1 MALAAIRLPE
11 LNHVPSN
18 EILLFIVFNLFILL
32 MLALDLGVFHR
43 KAHTVT
49 IKEAAVWSVVWI
61 VLALL
66 FNAGVFIVA
75 GHTTGLEF
83 FAGYLI
89 ERALS
94 FDNIFV
100 FLIVL
105 SYFGVP
111 ANLQH
116 RVLFWGIM
124 GALITRSLFIAAGAA
139 LISRF
144 EWVLYFFGAILVYS
158 GIKMM
163 LEKGTEVHPERNV
176 FIRYARKLLPLTS
189 SYETGTFTVRKG
201 GKLFFTPLIVVLL
214 AVETTDVIFAVD
226 SIPAVFGVT
235 RDPFIAYSSNI
246 FAILGLRATYFL
258 LAGVMDTF
266 YYLSHGLSLVLL
278 FIGVK
283 MLLGEFLHIPIGISL
298 AVVAGILVIAVV
310 ASLLRNRL
318 LNRQRDQPPNQGA

>member
-1 MALAAIRLPE
+1 
-11 LNHVPSN
+11 VPSN
-18 EILLFIVFNLFILL
+18 ETVLFIAFNIFVLL
-32 MLALDLGVFHR
+32 MLVLDLGVFHR

-49 IKEAAVWSVVWI
+49 IKEAAIWSIIWI
-61 VLALL
+61 ILALL
-66 FNAGVFIVA
+66 FNGGVFIVA
-75 GHTTGLEF
+75 GHTPGLEF
-83 FAGYLI
+83 SAGYLI

-100 FLIVL
+100 FLIIL
-105 SYFGVP
+105 SFFGVP
-111 ANLQH
+111 GHLQH
-116 RVLFWGIM
+116 RVLFWGII
-124 GALITRSLFIAAGAA
+124 GALITRSLFIAVGAA

-144 EWVLYFFGAILVYS
+144 EWVLYIFGAILVYS

-163 LEKGTEVHPERNV
+163 FEKGTEVHPERNI
-176 FIRYARKLLPLTS
+176 FIRFAQKFLPLTS
-189 SYETGTFTVRKG
+189 DYAPGTFTVRSG

-266 YYLSHGLSLVLL
+266 HYLSHGLSLVLL

-283 MLLGEFLHIPIGISL
+283 MLLGEFVHIPVGVSL
-298 AVVAGILVIAVV
+298 VVVAAILVIAIV
-310 ASLLRNRL
+310 ASLLRNRRL
-318 LNRQRDQPPNQGA
+318 ARRPDHAANQR

>member
-1 MALAAIRLPE
+1 M
-11 LNHVPSN
+11 PSN
-18 EILLFIVFNLFILL
+18 ETVLFIAFNIFVLL
-32 MLALDLGVFHR
+32 MLVLDLGVFHR
-43 KAHTVT
+43 KAHAVT
-49 IKEAAVWSVVWI
+49 IKEAAIWSIIWI

-66 FNAGVFIVA
+66 FNGGVFIVA
-75 GHTTGLEF
+75 GYTPGLEF
-83 FAGYLI
+83 SAGYLI

-100 FLIVL
+100 FLIIL

-111 ANLQH
+111 GHLQH
-116 RVLFWGIM
+116 RVLFWGII
-124 GALITRSLFIAAGAA
+124 GALITRSLFIAVGAA

-144 EWVLYFFGAILVYS
+144 EWVLYIFGAILVYS

-163 LEKGTEVHPERNV
+163 FEKGTEVHPERNI
-176 FIRYARKLLPLTS
+176 FIRFAQRFLPLTS
-189 SYETGTFTVRKG
+189 DYGPGTFTVRSG

-283 MLLGEFLHIPIGISL
+283 MLLGEFLHIPVGVSL
-298 AVVAGILVIAVV
+298 AVVATILVIAIV
-310 ASLLRNRL
+310 ASLLRNRRL
-318 LNRQRDQPPNQGA
+318 ARRPDQAADHK

>member
-1 MALAAIRLPE
+1 MPG
-11 LNHVPSN
+11 N
-18 EILLFIVFNLFILL
+18 ETLLFVLFNIFILV
-32 MLALDLGVFHR
+32 MLAVDLGVFHR

-49 IKEAAVWSVVWI
+49 IKEATIWSVVWL
-61 VLALL
+61 VLALV
-66 FNAGVFIVA
+66 FNGGVYVVA
-75 GHTTGLEF
+75 GRTPALEF

-100 FLIVL
+100 FLIIL

-111 ANLQH
+111 AHLQH
-116 RVLFWGIM
+116 RALFWGII
-124 GALITRSLFIAAGAA
+124 GALITRSVFIALGAA

-144 EWVLYFFGAILVYS
+144 EWVLYIFGVILIYS
-158 GIKMM
+158 GGKMM
-163 LEKGTEVHPERNV
+163 FEKGTEVHPERNV
-176 FIRYARKLLPLTS
+176 FIKLARRFLPLTAG
-189 SYETGTFTVRKG
+189 YESEGFTVRKA
-201 GKLFFTPLIVVLL
+201 GKLLFTPLIVVVVAL
-214 AVETTDVIFAVD
+214 ETTDVIFAVD

-266 YYLSHGLSLVLL
+266 YYLSHGLSIVLI

-283 MLLGEFLHIPIGISL
+283 MLLGAFIQIPIGISL
-298 AVVAGILVIAVV
+298 GIVAAILIVAII
-310 ASLLRNRL
+310 ASLIRNRR
-318 LNRQRDQPPNQGA
+318 RQG